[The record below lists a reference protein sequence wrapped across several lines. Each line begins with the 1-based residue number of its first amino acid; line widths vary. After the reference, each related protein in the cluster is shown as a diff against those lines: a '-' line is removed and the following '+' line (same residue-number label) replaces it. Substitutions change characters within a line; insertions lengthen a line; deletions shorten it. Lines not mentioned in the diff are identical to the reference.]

1 MQATTFDPNVPRDT
15 SAFSWRTITTMVLS
29 IFWSVTRGNPFKATT
44 KTTRVQSRRPINWL
58 SDPKRINASL
68 YCGASS
74 QNCNGRQGTKPGRL
88 DWFVLGRLMPCDP
101 NVLRLG
107 KRVIQAACTH
117 GTARHGSVWFGLVR
131 FGSVWFGLVRFGSV
145 WFGLVRFG
153 FSGELNRK
161 QDQMGQGSLA
171 SASSQWPAPDQTN
184 LKWYA

>member
-1 MQATTFDPNVPRDT
+1 MMQATTFDPNVPRDT

-131 FGSVWFGLVRFGSV
+131 FG
-145 WFGLVRFG
+145 